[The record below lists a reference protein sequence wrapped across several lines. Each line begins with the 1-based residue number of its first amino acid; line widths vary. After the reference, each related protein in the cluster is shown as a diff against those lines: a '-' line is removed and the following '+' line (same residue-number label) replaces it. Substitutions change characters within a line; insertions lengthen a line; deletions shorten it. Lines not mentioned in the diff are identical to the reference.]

1 MSVTSQ
7 KDHAATGEAH
17 DTSDEGS
24 EGRSEDKK
32 AEVIEERA
40 ELSTPMIYEI
50 LRREGVEEMERP
62 ITSLWWSG
70 VAGGLSISFSLL
82 AQGVLSHALPQAP
95 WTKLATSLGYPVGF
109 LMVVLARQQLFTEN
123 TITGV
128 LPFAAKP
135 SRANLV
141 KLARLWAVVLVAN
154 LAGTFLAALFW
165 TYTPALSAD
174 TRVAMLQVAGQMMSD
189 GPWDMAFKGA
199 GAGFLMAAMVWLIP
213 NAETAK
219 IIVVGVMTYLISI
232 AQFSHIVAGS
242 LESFMLLFAGRE
254 SLAQAVLVF
263 GGPTLLGNIMGG
275 TALFTLISYAQVA
288 DEMPTKPSS

>member
-1 MSVTSQ
+1 MSEQSRAGRTR
-7 KDHAATGEAH
+7 KDKA
-17 DTSDEGS
+17 DS
-24 EGRSEDKK
+24 RSEDKE
-32 AEVIEERA
+32 AHDIEERA

-50 LRREGVEEMERP
+50 LRREGVKEMERP

-82 AQGVLSHALPQAP
+82 AQGILHRNLPHAP
-95 WTKLATSLGYPVGF
+95 WASLVTSLGYPVGF
-109 LMVVLARQQLFTEN
+109 MMVILARQQLFTEN

-135 SRANLV
+135 SRDNLL

-165 TYTPALSAD
+165 TYTPTVSAD
-174 TRVAMLQVAGQMMSD
+174 MRGAMLEIAGQTLSD
-189 GPWDMAFKGA
+189 GPLAIAFKAA

-219 IIVVGVMTYLISI
+219 IIVVSVMTYLISV

-242 LESFMLLFAGRE
+242 LESFMLVLAGRE
-254 SLAQAVLVF
+254 SLGRLFLVF
-263 GGPTLLGNIMGG
+263 GGPTLLGNIVGG
-275 TALFTLISYAQVA
+275 TVLFTLISHAQVA
-288 DEMPTKPSS
+288 DEMPTKA